1 MTGFFAKALEMF
13 PLPLGIS
20 VLSSDIL
27 PPPKYKIEFAISEEK
42 THNNSNFEP
51 NNKVFDSNHPYLAT
65 LISNDRVTHENHF
78 QDTRLVE
85 LNIGNEISY
94 NPGDVC
100 LVQPSNS
107 KANVNK
113 FLELFAHLEPD
124 KSFTLISN
132 DDENIELPPKSVLW
146 NNRTTLRYIIK

>member
-1 MTGFFAKALEMF
+1 M
-13 PLPLGIS
+13 I
-20 VLSSDIL
+20 
-27 PPPKYKIEFAISEEK
+27 
-42 THNNSNFEP
+42 
-51 NNKVFDSNHPYLAT
+51 SNH
-65 LISNDRVTHENHF
+65 RVTHENHF

-132 DDENIELPPKSVLW
+132 DDENIELPPKSVLR
-146 NNRTTLRYIIK
+146 NNRTTLRYIIKINYDKFVLKKHLWIQKVIL